1 MSFLKTLQYFKNNE
15 KISQHEHVTV
25 VQILRLSRKDN
36 IEPKILIAIAV
47 QKKKKTIASVLRHIF
62 TAK

>member
-47 QKKKKTIASVLRHIF
+47 QKKKKQ
-62 TAK
+62 